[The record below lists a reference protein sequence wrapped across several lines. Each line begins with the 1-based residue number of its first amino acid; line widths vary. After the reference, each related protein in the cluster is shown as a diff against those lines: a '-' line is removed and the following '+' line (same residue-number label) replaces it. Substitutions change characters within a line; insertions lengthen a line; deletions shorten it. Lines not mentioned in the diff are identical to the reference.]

1 MNTHAQQYN
10 RVPQITGFLPGPTV
24 QQISPK
30 RQGFGRF
37 HDAEIGYTGSPT
49 RGQKYHKPLVLGEVD
64 QYDQK
69 GRLTQRPQTSRS
81 PIRISFSS
89 PSYQQALERVYRQN
103 AQTATSCTTV
113 SPRRTVQS
121 ALSPK
126 RNIARYQEK
135 TQVYLQEMQR
145 VRSANSMYA
154 MRTKFVNDAQTLSP
168 TRGRQEWKTIQKEI
182 TH

>member
-1 MNTHAQQYN
+1 MAIPVKPTYPDDLINTRINAEFAGVNTHAQQYN

-24 QQISPK
+24 QQISPR
-30 RQGFGRF
+30 RQGFGRC

-49 RGQKYHKPLVLGEVD
+49 HGQTYHKRLVLGEVD

-69 GRLTQRPQTSRS
+69 GRLIQRPQTCRS
-81 PIRISFSS
+81 PVRVSFNS

-103 AQTATSCTTV
+103 AQTITGCTTV
-113 SPRRTVQS
+113 SPRHTVQS

-135 TQVYLQEMQR
+135 TQVYL
-145 VRSANSMYA
+145 
-154 MRTKFVNDAQTLSP
+154 
-168 TRGRQEWKTIQKEI
+168 
-182 TH
+182 